1 MKYVSKWYLVW
12 PQGKD
17 LGSQPVPVW
26 VGLLNSERWGSDDVS
41 VVEWGA
47 DGVERHGLNQT
58 QQSKESK
65 ANL

>member
-1 MKYVSKWYLVW
+1 MYLVW

-17 LGSQPVPVW
+17 LGGQSVPVW
-26 VGLLNSERWGSDDVS
+26 IGLLNCERWGSDDVS
-41 VVEWGA
+41 VIEWGA
-47 DGVERHGLNQT
+47 DSVERHGLNQT